1 MKFTGIKLAA
11 VTFAAAGLFAFNSLR
26 SGSIKGTVSPAEA
39 ALKVWAISN
48 TDTFQAKVDK
58 GIFEIKDLVPGN
70 YNLVVEAT
78 APYKSIGK
86 QDVPVADGK
95 PTDVGQIQ
103 LTK

>member
-1 MKFTGIKLAA
+1 MSLLGLGIAA
-11 VTFAAAGLFAFNSLR
+11 TSLFAFTKFET
-26 SGSIKGTVSPAEA
+26 GSIKGTVSPAEA